1 MSGRSSGHSLDEVLA
16 LPRPKSTPMQNGDL
30 NERAEKAVRG
40 LRSAKYLQ
48 DGADSSMHSDS
59 VSPAASRPGDASNQ
73 NSSPTSSWR
82 TAESGTKRMPPLL
95 GVTETMPEHL
105 LLKGPFH
112 QRLELLGI
120 RLSSEKETIYFQLL
134 RNFFRAQ
141 MTKAEFQDALQ
152 ELLTAEELHQHNT
165 FMRDLQS
172 RILHGADVDL
182 PPLPDIHELARSS
195 GHHHQSLLQLKPFS
209 SKEAEQLVR
218 AEQSAR
224 NSARRPTKRQRS
236 GTAAAA
242 AAALDVSA
250 AANAQESARLRST
263 RAEGGRKRAD
273 GGRVRTRSSAVA
285 DRRSRLARDTRPG
298 PTAVGMLF
306 GDSARAGT
314 VSAASYRDEAIFQQ
328 ATADLRQRELLRRSE
343 RLDMPAVANAMTL
356 AMAKQRGAPLR
367 RASPAAGT
375 HAGYPA
381 LPFSPLPPGLSLDL
395 EIFLKLKRRLV
406 HLLEAV
412 EQMSTNA
419 TGNEVWVGYESLPLG
434 FSSTAKASS
443 RSAVTG
449 IRDEAVALLVHS
461 IEMQVRDLLD
471 VIYGLPDDRGEQM
484 GLVGAQRPR
493 LPV

>member
-1 MSGRSSGHSLDEVLA
+1 MSGRSSGHSLDEVLT

-95 GVTETMPEHL
+95 GMTETMPEHL

-120 RLSSEKETIYFQLL
+120 RLSSEKETI
-134 RNFFRAQ
+134 FFSFY
-141 MTKAEFQDALQ
+141 AEFQDALQ

-224 NSARRPTKRQRS
+224 NSARRPAKRQRS

-250 AANAQESARLRST
+250 AANAQERQT
-263 RAEGGRKRAD
+263 

-419 TGNEVWVGYESLPLG
+419 TGNEVWAGYESLPLG